1 MRLNIIFMTN
11 PPPSP
16 LARLLPAFLLAMTLA
31 AQEKTAE
38 KKEGPIQDNSF
49 LVEEAYNQEAGVV
62 QHISTFT
69 RYQETKDWLYTFTQE
84 WPIGGI
90 THQLSYT
97 LPWQR
102 LGASLDGKQ
111 AFGDVALNYR
121 YQLLG
126 DGDAKVAVAPRL
138 SVLLP
143 TGDEKKG
150 YGRGATGVQVM
161 LPVSWV
167 LTDSLVSHWNI
178 GATRTPNAKN
188 TDGEKATTQDLAFGQ
203 SFIWLANPRFNV
215 MLEYVHTRNQAV
227 VGPGRTE
234 LQTATYLSP
243 GIRWAY
249 NFPSGLQIVPGIA
262 VPIGV
267 GASRGEKAIFL
278 YLSFEHPFLKGK

>member
-1 MRLNIIFMTN
+1 MTN
-11 PPPSP
+11 PTSP
-16 LARLLPAFLLAMTLA
+16 LSRILPALLLAASLA
-31 AQEKTAE
+31 AQE

-49 LVEEAYNQEAGVV
+49 LVEEAYNQEVGVV

-69 RYQETKDWLYTFTQE
+69 RYQESKDWIYTFTQE
-84 WPIGGI
+84 WPVFSQK
-90 THQLSYT
+90 HQLSFT

-126 DGDAKVAVAPRL
+126 DGDAKVAISPRL

-143 TGDEKKG
+143 TGDEKTG
-150 YGRGATGVQVM
+150 YGRGAAGIQVM
-161 LPVSWV
+161 LPVSVV
-167 LTDSLVSHWNI
+167 LTDVLVAHSNV
-178 GATRTPNAKN
+178 GVTRTPNAKN
-188 TDGEKATTQDLAFGQ
+188 PLGEKATTQDLALGQ
-203 SFIWLANPRFNV
+203 SFIWLAHPRFNV

-227 VGPGRTE
+227 IGPDQTQV
-234 LQTATYLSP
+234 QTATYLSP

-278 YLSFEHPFLKGK
+278 YLSFEHPFTKGK

>member
-1 MRLNIIFMTN
+1 MMTRSSSLL
-11 PPPSP
+11 P
-16 LARLLPAFLLAMTLA
+16 RLLPALLLSASLC
-31 AQEKTAE
+31 AQE

-49 LVEEAYNQEAGVV
+49 LVEEAYNQEKGVV

-69 RYQETKDWLYTFTQE
+69 RFQESKDWIYTFTQE
-84 WPIGGI
+84 WPVGSI
-90 THQLSYT
+90 THQLSFT

-102 LGASLDGKQ
+102 LGSSLDGKQ

-126 DGDAKVAVAPRL
+126 DGEAKVAISPRL

-143 TGDEKKG
+143 TGDEKRG

-167 LTDSLVSHWNI
+167 LSDALVAHTNL

-188 TDGEKATTQDLAFGQ
+188 ALGDKATTQDVTLGQ
-203 SFIWLANPRFNV
+203 SFIWLATSRFNV
-215 MLEYVHTRNQAV
+215 MLEYVHTNAQAV
-227 VGPGRTE
+227 VGPD
-234 LQTATYLSP
+234 QTQRQTSTYLSP

-262 VPIGV
+262 MPIGV

-278 YLSFEHPFLKGK
+278 YLSFEHPFGK

>member
-1 MRLNIIFMTN
+1 MRPILKIMKT
-11 PPPSP
+11 STST
-16 LARLLPAFLLAMTLA
+16 LLYRLLPAFLLAASLI
-31 AQEKTAE
+31 AQEKQE

-49 LVEEAYNQEAGVV
+49 LVEEAYNQEVGVV

-69 RYQETKDWLYTFTQE
+69 RFQESKDWVYTFTQE
-84 WPIGGI
+84 WPVFSQ
-90 THQLSYT
+90 THQLSFT

-102 LGASLDGKQ
+102 LGASLGGKQ
-111 AFGDVALNYR
+111 AFGDIALNYR

-126 DGDAKVAVAPRL
+126 DGDAKVAISPRL

-143 TGDEKKG
+143 TGDEKIG
-150 YGRGATGVQVM
+150 YGRGATGIQVM
-161 LPVSWV
+161 LPLSLV
-167 LTDSLVSHWNI
+167 LTESLVAHSNL

-188 TDGEKATTQDLAFGQ
+188 TDGDKATTQDLAFGQ
-203 SFIWLANPRFNV
+203 SFIWLVNTRFNV
-215 MLEYVHTRNQAV
+215 MLEYVHTRSQMV
-227 VGPGRTE
+227 VGKDQTQV
-234 LQTATYLSP
+234 QTATYLSP

-262 VPIGV
+262 VPFGV

>member
-1 MRLNIIFMTN
+1 MTQ
-11 PPPSP
+11 PTAS
-16 LARLLPAFLLAMTLA
+16 LARLVPALLLAASLS
-31 AQEKTAE
+31 AQEN
-38 KKEGPIQDNSF
+38 KEGPIQDNSF

-69 RYQETKDWLYTFTQE
+69 RFQESKDWIYTFTQE
-84 WPIGGI
+84 WPVRGLK
-90 THQLSYT
+90 HQFSFT

-111 AFGDVALNYR
+111 AFGDIALNYR

-126 DGDAKVAVAPRL
+126 DGDAPVAISPRF

-143 TGDEKKG
+143 TGDEKTG
-150 YGRGATGVQVM
+150 YGRGSTGYQVN
-161 LPVSWV
+161 LPVSFTLGPTFV
-167 LTDSLVSHWNI
+167 GHFNA

-188 TDGEKATTQDLAFGQ
+188 PLGDKATTQDVSFGQ
-203 SFIWLANPRFNV
+203 GFIWLVHPRFNV
-215 MLEYVHTRNQAV
+215 MLEYVHARSQAV
-227 VGPGRTE
+227 IGPNQTQA
-234 LQTATYLSP
+234 QTATYLSP

-262 VPIGV
+262 APIGV

-278 YLSFEHPFLKGK
+278 YLSFEHPFTKAK

>member
-1 MRLNIIFMTN
+1 MTN
-11 PPPSP
+11 PTPSP
-16 LARLLPAFLLAMTLA
+16 IRQLLPALLLAASLT
-31 AQEKTAE
+31 AQEA

-49 LVEEAYNQEAGVV
+49 LVEEAYNQEKGVV

-69 RYQETKDWLYTFTQE
+69 RFQESKDWIYTFTQE
-84 WPIGGI
+84 WPVGGQN
-90 THQLSYT
+90 HQLSFT

-126 DGDAKVAVAPRL
+126 DGEAKLAISPRL
-138 SVLLP
+138 TVLLP
-143 TGDEKKG
+143 TGDEKIG

-167 LTDSLVSHWNI
+167 LTESLVSHTNV

-188 TDGEKATTQDLAFGQ
+188 PLGEKATTQDLALGQ
-203 SFIWLANPRFNV
+203 SFIWLAHPRFNV
-215 MLEYVHTRNQAV
+215 MLEYVHTRSQAV
-227 VGPGRTE
+227 IGPDQTQV
-234 LQTATYLSP
+234 QTATYLSP

-267 GASRGEKAIFL
+267 GASRGEKAVFV
-278 YLSFEHPFLKGK
+278 YLSFEHPFTKAK

>member
-1 MRLNIIFMTN
+1 MKTYT
-11 PPPSP
+11 PSP
-16 LARLLPAFLLAMTLA
+16 IQRLFPVLLLATALT
-31 AQEKTAE
+31 AQE

-49 LVEEAYNQEAGVV
+49 LVEEAYNQEPGVV

-69 RYQETKDWLYTFTQE
+69 RYQESKDWIYTFTQE
-84 WPIGGI
+84 WPVGGLA
-90 THQLSYT
+90 HQLSFT

-126 DGDAKVAVAPRL
+126 DGEAKVAIAPRL

-143 TGDEKKG
+143 TGDEKQG

-161 LPVSWV
+161 VPVSWV
-167 LTDSLVSHWNI
+167 LSDSLVSHWNV

-188 TDGEKATTQDLAFGQ
+188 QAGDKATTQDLTFGQ
-203 SFIWLANPRFNV
+203 SFIWLASPRFNV
-215 MLEYVHTRNQAV
+215 MLEYVHTRSQGV
-227 VGPGRTE
+227 VGPDRTE
-234 LQTATYLSP
+234 PQTFTYLSP

-267 GASRGEKAIFL
+267 GASRGEKAVFL
-278 YLSFEHPFLKGK
+278 YLSFEHPFTKVK

>member
-1 MRLNIIFMTN
+1 MTTLTS
-11 PPPSP
+11 SP
-16 LARLLPAFLLAMTLA
+16 LLRILPALLLAASLT
-31 AQEKTAE
+31 AQE

-49 LVEEAYNQEAGVV
+49 LVEEAYNQEKGVV

-69 RYQETKDWLYTFTQE
+69 RYQETKDWIYTFTQE
-84 WPIGGI
+84 WPVGSIK
-90 THQLSYT
+90 HQVSFT

-121 YQLLG
+121 YQLVG
-126 DGDAKVAVAPRL
+126 DGDAKVAIAPRL

-143 TGDEKKG
+143 TGDEKQG
-150 YGRGATGVQVM
+150 YGRGAAGVQVM
-161 LPVSWV
+161 FPVSWV
-167 LTDSLVSHWNI
+167 LSDSLVAHSNL

-188 TDGEKATTQDLAFGQ
+188 TLGEKATTQDLTLGQ

-215 MLEYVHTRNQAV
+215 MLEYVYTNGEAV
-227 VGPGRTE
+227 TGPG
-234 LQTATYLSP
+234 QTQRQSTSYISP

-267 GASRGEKAIFL
+267 GASRGEKAVFL
-278 YLSFEHPFLKGK
+278 YLSFEHPFTK